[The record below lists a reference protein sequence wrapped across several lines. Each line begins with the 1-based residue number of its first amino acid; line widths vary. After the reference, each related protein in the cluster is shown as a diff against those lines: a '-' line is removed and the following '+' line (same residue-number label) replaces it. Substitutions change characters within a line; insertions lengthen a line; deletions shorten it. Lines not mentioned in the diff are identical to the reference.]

1 MNRIYKTVWNA
12 ARRALVVVNER
23 AGIGQT
29 RRAAKGGATRMR
41 KSSVAFKPALG
52 TGNRRRTGFSTFAGI
67 GVLALSSLN
76 PCFAYSLPLDC
87 SKVGSMSNGVCTI
100 RFTAY
105 KPLTESVVMDE
116 GDALIDATHANFAE
130 GSGKNL
136 SITNKGEGTLTIRG
150 GNGKHGISSLATG
163 TLESGFWNG
172 QAGATGIVENAGDGT
187 VVIQGGKKGYSSGIL
202 SISSE
207 TTRYSGGSSGYA
219 GGNSK
224 GYVINS
230 GKGLFEIKGGT
241 GEGAYGITKVGGSS
255 PSKGYVQN
263 TGGGEMRISAG
274 EYSESYGIFAVGNG
288 GYGEIENKSGKM
300 VVRGSSVATDAAGIL
315 TIGLQSEGL
324 MVNRAGAEMW
334 LLGDKSHAVEH
345 LANPVRNT
353 MKATGRFENY
363 GVLYMNSMAF
373 GSFIEG
379 PGTSTVSWT
388 NYGTV
393 NTEAEA
399 IFSKTGH
406 STPTTVDIGVMT
418 EVGGKWTESKT
429 QLSSFHGALQT
440 WTWALKSDW
449 SQYSK
454 WKSGGKLVITD
465 IKDGTQSAEQ
475 IAAAFK
481 KKFGTGTTVSFTGE
495 KDDAEVIAPKFSSDI
510 ANELIAKG
518 YAGAIVTNFDLDVSA
533 EDGSAQHVTVGQTG
547 TNGIADSIGFRQILG
562 ASAVSVR
569 NGKTLTLVGSIEGEE
584 LVEGGGKV
592 DLNNG
597 TLRLGVDAGT
607 EESTGCLAD
616 VSIVNDSKVAAEN
629 GWFRMDSLNGTGD
642 VSVAENGRVYAGEM
656 TVTGSVKNEG
666 TLSADSLDVTGN
678 LESSKTIKSSGTIS
692 VGAGSRFVADG
703 AVVAD
708 KFDVKGVLILGK
720 NANVFTGAAAMDQLR
735 KADAEAAAEIDRVEG
750 KAEVNTMSVLD
761 NVEAGDKIEKNSDRE
776 DGETGASAEKGG
788 SSSPSGGTVDLSRS
802 RGTSV
807 LPQDARA
814 FAAFDAVNRIASE
827 IDAGGTPDTNGL
839 WVKLVSGESEFGVR
853 SGSKWKVDSD
863 GAVVGVEAKMAPTLK
878 VGAAFSYLDG
888 EIDAGPA
895 KNDWKS
901 CGLAVYAHHRAGD
914 FGLKGSAGWLR
925 GTTEAVQDLDADVW
939 HAGVRAEYDLFKG
952 PMTVTPFLGARL
964 MNGSF
969 DGMASQT
976 VASVPVGVKIAGEL
990 STAGWTVV
998 PALEASYVRS
1008 FGDTKAEDIRVL
1020 PENAFTGALSLKV
1033 EKGAWSGELSVRGA
1047 AGCNDYED
1055 RAITAKVGLKF

>member
-1 MNRIYKTVWNA
+1 M
-12 ARRALVVVNER
+12 
-23 AGIGQT
+23 
-29 RRAAKGGATRMR
+29 
-41 KSSVAFKPALG
+41 
-52 TGNRRRTGFSTFAGI
+52 
-67 GVLALSSLN
+67 
-76 PCFAYSLPLDC
+76 
-87 SKVGSMSNGVCTI
+87 
-100 RFTAY
+100 
-105 KPLTESVVMDE
+105 
-116 GDALIDATHANFAE
+116 
-130 GSGKNL
+130 
-136 SITNKGEGTLTIRG
+136 
-150 GNGKHGISSLATG
+150 
-163 TLESGFWNG
+163 
-172 QAGATGIVENAGDGT
+172 
-187 VVIQGGKKGYSSGIL
+187 
-202 SISSE
+202 
-207 TTRYSGGSSGYA
+207 
-219 GGNSK
+219 
-224 GYVINS
+224 INS
-230 GKGLFEIKGGT
+230 GKGLLEIKGGT

-418 EVGGKWTESKT
+418 EVGGKWSESKT
-429 QLSSFHGALQT
+429 QLSSFQGALQT
-440 WTWALKSDW
+440 WIWALKSDW

-495 KDDAEVIAPKFSSDI
+495 KDDAEIIAPKFSVDI
-510 ANELIAKG
+510 TNDLIAKG
-518 YAGAIVTNFDLDVSA
+518 YAGAIVTNFDLDVSTK
-533 EDGSAQHVTVGQTG
+533 DGSAQHVTVGQTG

-569 NGKTLTLVGSIEGEE
+569 NGKTLTLVGWIKGEE
-584 LVEGGGKV
+584 LVEGGGKI

-597 TLRLGVDAGT
+597 TLQLGVDAGT
-607 EESTGCLAD
+607 EETTGCLAD
-616 VSIVNDSKVAAEN
+616 VSIVNDSKVTAEN

-642 VSVAENGRVYAGEM
+642 VSVAEHGRVYAGEM

-666 TLSADSLDVTGN
+666 TLSADSIDVTGN

-708 KFDVKGVLILGK
+708 KLDVKGVLILGK

-750 KAEVNTMSVLD
+750 KTEVNTMSVLD
-761 NVEAGDKIEKNSDRE
+761 RIVSESMRDKTEKDSERE
-776 DGETGASAEKGG
+776 ESSSSEKDG
-788 SSSPSGGTVDLSRS
+788 SSSSSGGTVNPSHRS
-802 RGTSV
+802 AAPV
-807 LPQDARA
+807 LPQDAQA
-814 FAAFDAVNRIASE
+814 FAAFDTVNRIAME
-827 IDAGGTPDTNGL
+827 IDGGGTPDTNGL
-839 WVKLVSGESEFGVR
+839 WVKLVAGESEFGIR
-853 SGSKWKVDSD
+853 SGSKFKVESE
-863 GAVVGVEAKMAPTLK
+863 GALVGAEAKIAPSLK
-878 VGAAFSYLDG
+878 IGAAFSCLDG
-888 EIDAGPA
+888 EIDAGVI

-901 CGLAVYAHHRAGD
+901 YGLTAYAHYRAGD

-925 GTTEAVQDLDADVW
+925 GTTEAVQDLDSDVW
-939 HAGVRAEYDLFKG
+939 HAGGRAEYDLFKG

-976 VASVPVGVKIAGEL
+976 VASVPVGVKLAGEL

-1020 PENAFTGALSLKV
+1020 PENAFTGALSLKA